1 MASPPRQPAAEPS
14 VESREHLFEHPL
26 NERMRSFLRVESVI
40 AEARE
45 RMAQPAPAF
54 SRAALMS
61 LLELAALTER
71 GELKREILSELERQR
86 ILLGQLRDSSQIDE
100 RRLATAL
107 AALER
112 EQQRVEALPERLGQG
127 LRTNEFLTAVRSRAT
142 IPGGTCSFD
151 LPSLHCWLMRGPGER
166 RRDLDH
172 WLREMAPVASALQ
185 VLLAHTR
192 AAAVPEPA
200 VAAGG
205 IYEYVPP
212 AENPPVLLRIRL
224 ENADERLFPQVSAGR
239 HRITIQF
246 QRWGGADN
254 RAEVIRRDVAF
265 TLSLCRL

>member
-1 MASPPRQPAAEPS
+1 MSSAPSQSASASAAGAQDA
-14 VESREHLFEHPL
+14 LFEHPL

-40 AEARE
+40 SETRE
-45 RMAQPAPAF
+45 RMSREEPVF

-86 ILLGQLRDSSQIDE
+86 IVLGQLRDSSQIDE

-107 AALER
+107 SALEK
-112 EQQRVEALPERLGQG
+112 EQHRVEALPERLGQA
-127 LRTNEFLTAVRSRAT
+127 LRTNEFLTTVRSRAT

-151 LPSLHCWLMRGPGER
+151 LPSLHCWLMRDANER
-166 RRDLDH
+166 RRDLSH
-172 WLREMAPVASALQ
+172 WLEEMEPVASALQ
-185 VLLAHTR
+185 VMLGHTR
-192 AAAVPEPA
+192 DAAVPERA
-200 VAAGG
+200 VAQGG

-212 AENPPVLLRIRL
+212 AENPPVLLRIRIDG
-224 ENADERLFPQVSAGR
+224 NDRLFPQVSAGR

-246 QRWGGADN
+246 QRWSGADN
-254 RAEVIRRDVAF
+254 RAEVIRRDVPF